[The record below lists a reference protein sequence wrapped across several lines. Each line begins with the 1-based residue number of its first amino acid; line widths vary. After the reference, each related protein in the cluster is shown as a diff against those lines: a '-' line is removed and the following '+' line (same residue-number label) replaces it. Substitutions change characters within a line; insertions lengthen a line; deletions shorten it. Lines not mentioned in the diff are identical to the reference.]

1 MWHST
6 RPFRLF
12 LPPALSVDW
21 RLPRSLS
28 HWSTGHA
35 ITSGPRLSAQVAGQT
50 NQDLLVLVNE
60 TTKDFELSPLL
71 KTLTTELT
79 SHHIPTRMAA
89 LRWISMLLEK
99 APQVPTPL
107 PGHAPR
113 PATAHCH
120 VIPAAPHHALCMLG
134 RT

>member
-89 LRWISMLLEK
+89 LRWRCAFS
-99 APQVPTPL
+99 PGPT
-107 PGHAPR
+107 HAIFLVFQR
-113 PATAHCH
+113 INARITLS
-120 VIPAAPHHALCMLG
+120 V
-134 RT
+134 